1 MLFTQ
6 NLAVVPLVPVS
17 NVSVFAFF
25 MCFLLFRFLQHG
37 LQINNYT
44 QLYIDNDRKKEA
56 PSGSLQSLHYVP
68 PKKPKLATHV
78 GSHQRPPFSSAEAWE
93 VVALDIDTA
102 DFVPMALEANDND
115 EGDKVIGIIC
125 GAIKMLKNQK
135 WKPDT
140 LVYMG
145 LLYLAKIRPS
155 IFSNDCILHALSSL
169 LKRDQSYNFKSKG
182 NPLVP
187 VLAAN
192 LLMKGFHDKKN
203 WPEIFVKVNVIKLQF
218 FVSFVTQSRRFSLY
232 YFYSCTLTMLSASA
246 YGSIT
251 RSARALSTIY

>member
-1 MLFTQ
+1 MIF
-6 NLAVVPLVPVS
+6 VIS
-17 NVSVFAFF
+17 
-25 MCFLLFRFLQHG
+25 H
-37 LQINNYT
+37 I
-44 QLYIDNDRKKEA
+44 QLYTGNERKRETS
-56 PSGSLQSLHYVP
+56 SGSLQSFQYAP
-68 PKKPKLATHV
+68 QKKPKLASHV
-78 GSHQRPPFSSAEAWE
+78 SSTHQRPPYSSAEAWE
-93 VVALDIDTA
+93 VVAIDTDPA

-125 GAIKMLKNQK
+125 GAIKTLKNQK

-145 LLYLAKIRPS
+145 LLYVAKIRPS

-203 WPEIFVKVNVIKLQF
+203 WPEIFVKVIYFMIYCIVINCMILELRLTSPVIF
-218 FVSFVTQSRRFSLY
+218 IVVHRRRSR
-232 YFYSCTLTMLSASA
+232 
-246 YGSIT
+246 
-251 RSARALSTIY
+251 